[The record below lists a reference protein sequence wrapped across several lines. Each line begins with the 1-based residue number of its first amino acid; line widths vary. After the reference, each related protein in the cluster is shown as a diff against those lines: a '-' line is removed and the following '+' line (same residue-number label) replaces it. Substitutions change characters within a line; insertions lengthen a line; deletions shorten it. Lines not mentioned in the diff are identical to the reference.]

1 MTDGLSHDV
10 VVAVEGLSWFSLDC
24 KESGFIHSFCKNIF
38 ENMWLFF
45 LFCLAFVVPAPENVK
60 YHRDSKSITCE
71 LQFPHLD
78 DYCIRL
84 LFNTSDNFQKNYS
97 ECNLQS
103 NTEVRLD
110 SVLAGTEPRS
120 IGVSLCLKRRL
131 DVCSDTRNAEIGE
144 FFGTFYLHNF
154 CA

>member
-1 MTDGLSHDV
+1 MWLLLWKDEV
-10 VVAVEGLSWFSLDC
+10 
-24 KESGFIHSFCKNIF
+24 GFHLTAKNLASYIHSVKTFLKICG
-38 ENMWLFF
+38 FF
-45 LFCLAFVVPAPENVK
+45 FFFCLAFVVPAPENVK